1 MINQV
6 IVMGRLVDNPE
17 IREMKDGNKS
27 LKITLAVPRPYRNAE
42 GVYETDYID
51 CYMFKG
57 IANNVGEYT
66 EKGDLLAVKGCLKKL
81 SGDKEMRLVAE
92 KVTFLASKKEEE
104 K

>member
-6 IVMGRLVDNPE
+6 IIMGRLVDNPE

-27 LKITLAVPRPYRNAE
+27 LRVTLAVSRLYRNAE
-42 GVYETDYID
+42 GVYETDFID
-51 CYMFKG
+51 CYMFKA
-57 IANNVGEYT
+57 IAENVSEYA
-66 EKGDLLAVKGCLKKL
+66 EKL

-92 KVTFLASKKEEE
+92 KVTFVASKKEEE